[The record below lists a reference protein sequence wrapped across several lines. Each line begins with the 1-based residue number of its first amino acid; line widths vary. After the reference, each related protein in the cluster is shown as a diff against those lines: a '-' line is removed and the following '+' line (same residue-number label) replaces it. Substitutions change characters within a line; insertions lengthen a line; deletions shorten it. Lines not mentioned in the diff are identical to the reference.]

1 MGQQHYWARLNQPP
15 CSYVMVQENHY
26 PHTYDKAMEHFQEFE
41 LEELILC
48 LVGVHV
54 KYFQFD
60 VELFLTKQ
68 DSLFVHLQ
76 PGVVILFV
84 KL

>member
-1 MGQQHYWARLNQPP
+1 
-15 CSYVMVQENHY
+15 MVQENHY

-48 LVGVHV
+48 LVGGAREALP
-54 KYFQFD
+54 D

-68 DSLFVHLQ
+68 DFLFVHLQ
-76 PGVVILFV
+76 PGIVIFFV
-84 KL
+84 IF

>member
-1 MGQQHYWARLNQPP
+1 
-15 CSYVMVQENHY
+15 MVQENHY
-26 PHTYDKAMEHFQEFE
+26 SHTYDKAMEHFQEFE

-54 KYFQFD
+54 KHFHFD

-68 DSLFVHLQ
+68 DFCPPTTWHHDIFCDILMSWFM
-76 PGVVILFV
+76 VVFQV
-84 KL
+84 